1 MTTVTLRRWG
11 GAVAVSLPKKVLAL
25 LELEAGAEVSVAI
38 EDGKVVLTP
47 IKPRLSL
54 AQLVK
59 EQAALDR
66 RIVPGLRD
74 QDWLEDARLGKEIL

>member
-38 EDGKVVLTP
+38 EDGKVVLAP

-66 RIVPGLRD
+66 RAVPGLRD